1 MLVMP
6 FWVRAVPWPF
16 AHWPLAPTQSPLSTE
31 TEWPVPPIAP
41 APINVPLRPRAPNL
55 PSLSGREAEG
65 EGVAAPSLLSL
76 VTWQAW
82 LFLAWAAVI
91 LCRVLYIVR
100 QRYGLHR
107 LIRLTTP
114 AGNDLTARVRELS
127 HELGSAAHPR
137 ALLVD
142 HTGLLFVCGLWEPK
156 LVMPR
161 TLPGTLSAADIEQV
175 ILHELAHLRRGDLYW
190 GWTIEL
196 ARIAYFF
203 HPLVYWVGYCV
214 NLERELACDQVA
226 MSVSGHAA
234 GDYAQTLVRVAA
246 HASGPAISRC
256 THLEPHPARPDGEQ
270 G

>member
-16 AHWPLAPTQSPLSTE
+16 AHWPLAPAKSTVHGNRAARAADS
-31 TEWPVPPIAP
+31 PVPV
-41 APINVPLRPRAPNL
+41 NVPLRPPAPSL
-55 PSLSGREAEG
+55 PSPVEREAG
-65 EGVAAPSLLSL
+65 SEGVAAPSLLSL

-107 LIRLTTP
+107 LMRLTTP
-114 AGNDLTARVRELS
+114 AGDDLAGRVRELS
-127 HELGSAAHPR
+127 QQLGLRREPR
-137 ALLVD
+137 VLLVD
-142 HTGLLFVCGLWEPK
+142 HTGLLFVCGLLVPK
-156 LVMPR
+156 LVMPQ
-161 TLPGTLSAADIEQV
+161 TLPGTLSAADMDQV

-196 ARIAYFF
+196 ARTAYFF

-214 NLERELACDQVA
+214 NLERSWLATRWRCP
-226 MSVSGHAA
+226 SVGTPPATTPKRLS
-234 GDYAQTLVRVAA
+234 
-246 HASGPAISRC
+246 ASPPTPPGQR
-256 THLEPHPARPDGEQ
+256 
-270 G
+270 